1 MSNTS
6 VYGYI
11 RRLDLD
17 GQIRV
22 RQRDDLFSPM
32 VFEGLF
38 QIELLPQLKEAFYD
52 MIPVTLEIYGE
63 TVVQVK
69 LDKPT
74 VDFSYE
80 IT

>member
-1 MSNTS
+1 MSNLS
-6 VYGYI
+6 IYGYI

-22 RQRDDLFSPM
+22 RQRDDLFSPI

-38 QIELLPQLKEAFYD
+38 LQEILPQLKEAFHEVA
-52 MIPVTLEIYGE
+52 PVTLEIYGE
-63 TVVQVK
+63 TVVGVK
-69 LDKPT
+69 LEKPT

-80 IT
+80 LT